1 MNILENTPETD
12 AELSPKELKRA
23 ESRIKRALYMKKYLA
38 EYRRPYYETNRDA
51 LLVKQKIW
59 NAANVETV
67 KKNKHNWYE
76 RHKSQNGALMQSLI

>member
-38 EYRRPYYETNRDA
+38 EYRRPYYETNMECG
-51 LLVKQKIW
+51 KC
-59 NAANVETV
+59 
-67 KKNKHNWYE
+67 
-76 RHKSQNGALMQSLI
+76 